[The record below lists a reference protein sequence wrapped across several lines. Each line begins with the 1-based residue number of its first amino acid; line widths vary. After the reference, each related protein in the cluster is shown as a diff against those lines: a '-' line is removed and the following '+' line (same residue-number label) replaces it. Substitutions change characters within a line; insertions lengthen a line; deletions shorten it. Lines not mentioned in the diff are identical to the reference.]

1 MRLTSKSQQC
11 TNYNITGKL
20 TDFTNKQNSKISKY
34 YNNRLILAMLSGLAS
49 SYSSSMLDRAICLLS
64 TSVSIRMSTRMS
76 IRRLWWEWDLLVI
89 WQWHRQKEVL
99 LGLVRL
105 DREGRWVIISIL
117 NRAICLLAT
126 RVSTRMSIRWLWWK
140 WGLLVICQWYRQE
153 GYRKEG
159 VLLSLVYRL
168 DRQDND
174 RGVIRFRFI
183 CSNFRD
189 GRGDLVEEIVQ

>member
-1 MRLTSKSQQC
+1 MKITNLKLYFQLIVSWCEPIFREDSMRLTSKSQQC

-89 WQWHRQKEVL
+89 WQWHRQEEVL
-99 LGLVRL
+99 LGLVFRL
-105 DREGRWVIISIL
+105 DREGNNRWVII
-117 NRAICLLAT
+117 
-126 RVSTRMSIRWLWWK
+126 
-140 WGLLVICQWYRQE
+140 
-153 GYRKEG
+153 
-159 VLLSLVYRL
+159 
-168 DRQDND
+168 
-174 RGVIRFRFI
+174 FRFV
-183 CSNFRD
+183 CSIFRNGWED
-189 GRGDLVEEIVQ
+189 RIVEIVQKVGWFVTASGHYLSSPVQRLC

>member
-1 MRLTSKSQQC
+1 
-11 TNYNITGKL
+11 
-20 TDFTNKQNSKISKY
+20 
-34 YNNRLILAMLSGLAS
+34 MLSGLAS

-89 WQWHRQKEVL
+89 RQWHKQKEVL
-99 LGLVRL
+99 LGLVFRL
-105 DREGRWVIISIL
+105 VREGNNRWVIISIL

-189 GRGDLVEEIVQ
+189 GRGDRVMEIVQQVGWFVTTSGHYLSSPVQRLF